1 MTKTQRQARYNTNDD
16 QDSIRAL
23 FEQILSESYET
34 WDCPIEQG
42 LHEMSLDEYQEPC
55 IHDSVLHNS
64 ADPNSEGL
72 LVVDDTARRIF
83 DDVNREQAASLCADL
98 EELLHV
104 ARTQALAQDK
114 GGQWTTTLKSVEG
127 DDITTHM
134 YIEVVTWPQ
143 PGGSRHARVEG
154 VEFEPAPD
162 IEITDGGDFY
172 KNGDLE
178 RAIVKHDTHTIDS
191 ALGEFWD
198 IDYDTID
205 PWKIQYT
212 EFGREKWLDMQPIWI
227 SQDESQRLISLLTE
241 QSAR

>member
-1 MTKTQRQARYNTNDD
+1 MTKTQTRYNTDD
-16 QDSIRAL
+16 QDSIRA
-23 FEQILSESYET
+23 FFQQILSSSYAT
-34 WDCPIEQG
+34 WDCPIGQG

-55 IHDSVLHNS
+55 IHGSVLHNS

-83 DDVNREQAASLCADL
+83 NEVNR
-98 EELLHV
+98 
-104 ARTQALAQDK
+104 
-114 GGQWTTTLKSVEG
+114 
-127 DDITTHM
+127 
-134 YIEVVTWPQ
+134 
-143 PGGSRHARVEG
+143 
-154 VEFEPAPD
+154 
-162 IEITDGGDFY
+162 
-172 KNGDLE
+172 E